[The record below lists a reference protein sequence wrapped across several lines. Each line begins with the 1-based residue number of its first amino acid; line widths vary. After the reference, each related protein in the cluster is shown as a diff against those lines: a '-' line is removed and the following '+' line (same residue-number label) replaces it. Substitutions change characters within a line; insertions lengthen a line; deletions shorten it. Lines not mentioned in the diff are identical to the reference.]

1 MNMNWMIVG
10 MICAVPAFGQGTTNL
25 QVRTIADKVNLRV
38 RPEAGTEVVAQAG
51 AGQALSAVR
60 VEGEWLGVLAPTNAG
75 VWVKSQFV
83 KDGIVAGD
91 KIKLRS
97 GPGISYRDV
106 GLLRKGVSVKV
117 AATQGE
123 WLKIAPPADLVLW
136 VNKSLVEAVVAPVSV
151 VSLATNV
158 APVGTPTLGGEVST
172 NAVLTRELPPGLTLD
187 KLAAVL
193 GQGALVERTGTV
205 ERVPL
210 AFFRGVDYRLMDVRD
225 GTRVTV
231 CFLEGNDSQ
240 MPSLVGR
247 RLTVKGREYWLK
259 NQRFAV
265 VYPELLM
272 PVAE

>member
-1 MNMNWMIVG
+1 MNMKWMLLG
-10 MICAVPAFGQGTTNL
+10 MVCAVSAFGQGATNL
-25 QVRTIADKVNLRV
+25 QVRTLADKVNLRA
-38 RPEAGTEVVAQAG
+38 RPESGTEVVAQAG
-51 AGQALSAVR
+51 DGQSLVAVR

-83 KDGIVAGD
+83 KDGIVMGD

-106 GLLRKGVSVKV
+106 GLLRKGVSVSV
-117 AATQGE
+117 RMTQGE
-123 WLKIAPPADLVLW
+123 WLKVDPPEDLVLW
-136 VNKSLVEAVVAPVSV
+136 VNKSLVQAVPVTIAGTAQGDAAVLQASVEA
-151 VSLATNV
+151 
-158 APVGTPTLGGEVST
+158 GGEVST
-172 NAVLTRELPPGLTLD
+172 NSLLTRELPPGLPRD
-187 KLAAVL
+187 QLAAVL

-210 AFFRGVDYRLMDVRD
+210 AFFRGVDYRLVDVRD

-247 RLTVKGREYWLK
+247 RLVVKGREYWLR

-265 VYPELLM
+265 VYPEVVK

>member
-1 MNMNWMIVG
+1 
-10 MICAVPAFGQGTTNL
+10 
-25 QVRTIADKVNLRV
+25 
-38 RPEAGTEVVAQAG
+38 
-51 AGQALSAVR
+51 
-60 VEGEWLGVLAPTNAG
+60 
-75 VWVKSQFV
+75 
-83 KDGIVAGD
+83 
-91 KIKLRS
+91 
-97 GPGISYRDV
+97 
-106 GLLRKGVSVKV
+106 
-117 AATQGE
+117 
-123 WLKIAPPADLVLW
+123 
-136 VNKSLVEAVVAPVSV
+136 
-151 VSLATNV
+151 
-158 APVGTPTLGGEVST
+158 
-172 NAVLTRELPPGLTLD
+172 VLTRELPPGLTLD